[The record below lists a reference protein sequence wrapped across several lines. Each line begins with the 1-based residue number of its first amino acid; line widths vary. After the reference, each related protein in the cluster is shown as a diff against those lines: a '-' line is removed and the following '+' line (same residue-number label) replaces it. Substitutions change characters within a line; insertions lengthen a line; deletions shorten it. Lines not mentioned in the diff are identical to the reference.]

1 MIIPARG
8 GSKRIKNKNIKKF
21 KGKPIIYHTLETILK
36 SKLFD
41 VIHISTDSLRIRKVV
56 EKKIKVDFLRPKNL
70 ANNTTPIYKVILYV
84 INYYKKK
91 NFSFDEIW
99 CMMPCAPNIK
109 PKDLVKASI
118 FFKSKKKKLPVITIS
133 KYKVPIEWANKLGKN
148 NVLHALNKIKQMK
161 RSQDLVEKYYDAG
174 QFYIFPSDKI
184 FKINFSKNSF
194 LRYGFILPFSKSIDI
209 DDYEDWKIAE
219 KIS

>member
-21 KGKPIIYHTLETILK
+21 KGKPIIYYALEAILK

-41 VIHISTDSLRIRKVV
+41 IIHISTDSLRIKKVV

-99 CMMPCAPNIK
+99 CMMPCAQNIK

-118 FFKSKKKKLPVITIS
+118 FFKSKKKKLPVFTVS
-133 KYKVPIEWANKLGKN
+133 KYKVPIEWANKLGRD
-148 NVLHALNKIKQMK
+148 NVLRALNKNKQMN

-174 QFYIFPSDKI
+174 QFYIFPSNKI
-184 FKINFSKNSF
+184 FKINFLK
-194 LRYGFILPFSKSIDI
+194 K
-209 DDYEDWKIAE
+209 
-219 KIS
+219 

>member
-1 MIIPARG
+1 MKKFKRLMIVPARG

-91 NFSFDEIW
+91 SFF
-99 CMMPCAPNIK
+99 
-109 PKDLVKASI
+109 L
-118 FFKSKKKKLPVITIS
+118 
-133 KYKVPIEWANKLGKN
+133 
-148 NVLHALNKIKQMK
+148 MK
-161 RSQDLVEKYYDAG
+161 FGA
-174 QFYIFPSDKI
+174 
-184 FKINFSKNSF
+184 
-194 LRYGFILPFSKSIDI
+194 
-209 DDYEDWKIAE
+209 
-219 KIS
+219 